1 MTTDEEIGIGAYGTN
16 GEGIGG
22 ILRHRIDDF
31 IVEEI
36 SDQIEGESGEYLIV
50 DIEKRNWDTHKLIRD
65 LSRILRVSRN
75 RFGWAGTKDKRAIT
89 RQKISIWNITQDD
102 VDKITL
108 KDFTLRVLGQS
119 NKKISLGDL
128 YANKFQITIREIEH
142 PTDTTLA
149 RIEKITE
156 ELSNNRGAPNF
167 FGVQRFGEIRPI
179 THLVGRA
186 LIEQNPKEAV
196 MTYLTKTYPD
206 EHPQAIEAREYLAET
221 HDFKTSTKLYPKN
234 LTFELAMLHYLA
246 TKPDDY
252 LGALAKLPENLQRI
266 FIHAYQS
273 YLFNQ
278 TLTKRM
284 NRGIPLD
291 TAIPGDI
298 VCFKNKVGLP
308 DKNRLQ
314 KVKSENLDGINKLIQ
329 RGRAFVTAPLPGYKT
344 QLSTNTPGEI
354 EKEVLIEENVK
365 LKDFKIEPAKYASK
379 GMRRE
384 ILTNPNPTHNITQD
398 ELHTN
403 HTKAT
408 LNFTL
413 QKGSYATTLLRE
425 YMKTRHN
432 KTPNRRL

>member
-1 MTTDEEIGIGAYGTN
+1 MTTDEEIGIGAYGTS

-22 ILRHRIDDF
+22 TIRHTIDDF

-36 SDQIEGESGEYLIV
+36 SDQTGGESGKYLIV
-50 DIEKRNWDTHKLIRD
+50 EVEKRNWDSHKLIRD
-65 LSRILRVSRN
+65 LSRVLRVSRN

-89 RQKISIWNITQDD
+89 RQKISIWNVTRED
-102 VDKITL
+102 VDRITL
-108 KDFTLRVLGQS
+108 KDVTLHVLGRS

-128 YANKFQITIREIEH
+128 YANKFQVTIREIEH
-142 PTDTTLA
+142 TTETTIS
-149 RIEKITE
+149 RIERITE
-156 ELSNNRGAPNF
+156 ELSKSRGAPNF
-167 FGVQRFGEIRPI
+167 FGVQRFGEVRPI

-186 LIEQNPKEAV
+186 LIEENPREAV
-196 MTYLTKTYPD
+196 MIYLTKTYPD
-206 EHPQAIEAREYLAET
+206 ENPEAIEAREYLAET
-221 HDFKTSTKLYPKN
+221 HDFNTSTKLYPKN
-234 LTFELAMLHYLA
+234 LTFELAMLHHLA

-298 VCFKNKVGLP
+298 VCFKNSVGLP
-308 DKNRLQ
+308 DTNRLQ
-314 KVKSENLDGINKLIQ
+314 KVTSENLDGINKLIQ
-329 RGRAFVTAPLPGYKT
+329 HGRAFTTAPLPGYKT
-344 QLSTNTPGEI
+344 TLATNTPGEI
-354 EKEVLIEENVK
+354 EKEVLTEENVK
-365 LKDFKIEPAKYASK
+365 LEDFKIKPAKYASK

-384 ILTNPNPTHNITQD
+384 TLTNPNPTHNVTED
-398 ELHTN
+398 ELHNN

-413 QKGSYATTLLRE
+413 QKGSYATILLRE
-425 YMKTRHN
+425 YMK
-432 KTPNRRL
+432 

>member
-1 MTTDEEIGIGAYGTN
+1 MKMTTDDEIGIGAYGTS
-16 GEGIGG
+16 GEGVGG

-36 SDQIEGESGEYLIV
+36 SDQKVGESGQYLIV
-50 DIEKRNWDTHKLIRD
+50 EIEKRNWDTHKLIRD
-65 LSRILRVSRN
+65 LSRVLRVSRN

-89 RQKISIWNITQDD
+89 LQKISIWNTNKEDI
-102 VDKITL
+102 DKINL
-108 KDFTLRVLGQS
+108 KDVRFRVLGQS

-128 YANKFQITIREIEH
+128 YSNKFQVTIRKIEH
-142 PTDTTLA
+142 SPETTLS
-149 RIEKITE
+149 RIERIAE
-156 ELSNNRGAPNF
+156 ELSKNRGAPNF
-167 FGVQRFGEIRPI
+167 FGVQRFGEVRPI

-186 LIEQNPKEAV
+186 LIEENPKESV

-206 EHPQAIEAREYLAET
+206 EHPEAREAREYLAET
-221 HDFKTSTKLYPKN
+221 HDFNTSTKLYPKN
-234 LTFELAMLHYLA
+234 LTFELAMLHHLA
-246 TKPDDY
+246 TKPDDH

-278 TLTKRM
+278 TLTKRIK
-284 NRGIPLD
+284 RGIPLD

-298 VCFKNKVGLP
+298 VCFKNSVGLP
-308 DKNRLQ
+308 DTNRLQ
-314 KVKSENLDGINKLIQ
+314 RVTSENLDGINRLIQ
-329 RGRAFVTAPLPGYKT
+329 RGRAFTTAPLPGYET
-344 QLSTNTPGEI
+344 PLATETPGEI
-354 EKEVLIEENVK
+354 EREVLAAEDTRLE
-365 LKDFKIEPAKYASK
+365 DFKTKPAKYASK

-384 ILTNPNPTHNITQD
+384 MLTNPNTTYNITQD

-413 QKGSYATTLLRE
+413 QKGSYATILLRE
-425 YMKTRHN
+425 YMK
-432 KTPNRRL
+432 LSDAG